1 MKVVQ
6 QMSEHKVLNK
16 ENGVEGAWVSNWT
29 LFRLLASAL
38 LFDGR
43 MSCTVQSARD
53 VARSDATNRW
63 GGGHFWHPPQGGRV
77 AASMTAHFIGKHW
90 QGARVSYHTLHCISH
105 IALASGKSAIL
116 EGLSPFEIIILH
128 WFFNKFCE
136 QRRNLKEYISEI
148 CYVAWWGAL

>member
-1 MKVVQ
+1 MNIRCLIKKMVWKELEFQTEHCLGFSQVPCSLMEGCHAPYSQHVMSLVVTRQ
-6 QMSEHKVLNK
+6 
-16 ENGVEGAWVSNWT
+16 T
-29 LFRLLASAL
+29 
-38 LFDGR
+38 DG
-43 MSCTVQSARD
+43 
-53 VARSDATNRW
+53 

-148 CYVAWWGAL
+148 CYVAW